1 MSGCIISKQSER
13 ESWCYNG
20 NGRQGGPPEGPP
32 FFLVENSIIITF
44 TELIY
49 GLVLYGFV
57 TGKTNPYEHK
67 TIEPAIQG
75 QVYFYK
81 DNWMISGKCKQISM
95 IFTLNFRFKIILWR
109 LSYQYGIDGKP
120 VKTHK
125 NHLSCGNP
133 PKDNFLCS
141 KFLKIIFR
149 GANF

>member
-1 MSGCIISKQSER
+1 MQKVSKIRSLLKIYECVWVK
-13 ESWCYNG
+13 SSKYFY

-32 FFLVENSIIITF
+32 FFLVENSIVITC

-81 DNWMISGKCKQISM
+81 NNWMISGKCKRNFNDIYIFVLKLFYDDYRSSM
-95 IFTLNFRFKIILWR
+95 VSTT
-109 LSYQYGIDGKP
+109 SP
-120 VKTHK
+120 
-125 NHLSCGNP
+125 
-133 PKDNFLCS
+133 
-141 KFLKIIFR
+141 
-149 GANF
+149 

>member
-1 MSGCIISKQSER
+1 MSLHPLK
-13 ESWCYNG
+13 Y
-20 NGRQGGPPEGPP
+20 GRQGGPPEGPP

-81 DNWMISGKCKQISM
+81 NNWMISGKCKRNFNDIYIFVLKLFYDDYRISM
-95 IFTLNFRFKIILWR
+95 VSTA
-109 LSYQYGIDGKP
+109 S
-120 VKTHK
+120 
-125 NHLSCGNP
+125 S
-133 PKDNFLCS
+133 
-141 KFLKIIFR
+141 
-149 GANF
+149 